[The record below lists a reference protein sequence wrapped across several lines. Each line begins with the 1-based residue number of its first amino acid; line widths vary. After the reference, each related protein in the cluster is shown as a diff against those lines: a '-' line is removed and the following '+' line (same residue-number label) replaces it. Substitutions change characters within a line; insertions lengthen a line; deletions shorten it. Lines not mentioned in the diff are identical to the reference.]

1 MKKSIINHNKL
12 SINDQINPKPIFP
25 NDFKNNDEKPKN
37 KTLLMFERLLNN
49 KNKFS
54 LGNLFNKNNSQI
66 FLSEKEKYNNLRNN
80 SIIKKNQFIN
90 FKKIIIAFFS
100 VIYLY
105 LINYY
110 FNNHNHNNNNNKKKN
125 NNNDLFYENNIDFS
139 NYSTDIKSIAI
150 YLPNFYSNNKFIYLK
165 NTTSIDKLDY
175 LPDYYYRNNI
185 NKYSLKLILN
195 KQIELAQKHGIYGF
209 AIYYYWFSGKTSFD
223 IPLDLIYK
231 NKRNFHYMLI
241 WKNENATNENNN
253 EILGEN
259 MEKKIQKILLKI
271 LKNI

>member
-110 FNNHNHNNNNNKKKN
+110 FNNHNHNNNNNNKKN

-150 YLPNFYSNNKFIYLK
+150 YLPNFYSNNIFI
-165 NTTSIDKLDY
+165 
-175 LPDYYYRNNI
+175 
-185 NKYSLKLILN
+185 
-195 KQIELAQKHGIYGF
+195 
-209 AIYYYWFSGKTSFD
+209 
-223 IPLDLIYK
+223 
-231 NKRNFHYMLI
+231 
-241 WKNENATNENNN
+241 
-253 EILGEN
+253 
-259 MEKKIQKILLKI
+259 
-271 LKNI
+271 